1 MDAPIR
7 LPLQSDASVGAPPS
21 GGMSCGHH
29 TFDAMTNPGTQ
40 VSIES
45 VDPLGEEAGQL
56 LRELRA
62 EALRRYGDLLNSPGA
77 PPANQP
83 AVSWSAYLIARLG
96 GQPVGCAALAPLDE
110 VTAEVRR
117 VYVVASVRRRGIARL
132 LIAGLERRA
141 AELGYRTLRLATGI
155 RQPEAIALYESYGF
169 RRIPP
174 FGVHIGDPVN
184 ICFEKQ
190 VGGGG
195 DLAA

>member
-1 MDAPIR
+1 MDARIR
-7 LPLQSDASVGAPPS
+7 AGLDLDASAGSPS
-21 GGMSCGHH
+21 SCGVSCRYH
-29 TFDAMTNPGTQ
+29 TFGTMTNPGTQ

-83 AVSWSAYLIARLG
+83 AVSWSAYLIARVG

-132 LIAGLERRA
+132 LNAR
-141 AELGYRTLRLATGI
+141 LGG
-155 RQPEAIALYESYGF
+155 
-169 RRIPP
+169 
-174 FGVHIGDPVN
+174 
-184 ICFEKQ
+184 K
-190 VGGGG
+190 
-195 DLAA
+195 

>member
-1 MDAPIR
+1 MGAWIR
-7 LPLQSDASVGAPPS
+7 AELDLDASAGAPPIC
-21 GGMSCGHH
+21 GISCGHH
-29 TFDAMTNPGTQ
+29 PFDAMTNPGTQ
-40 VSIES
+40 VSIKS

-77 PPANQP
+77 PPTNQP
-83 AVSWSAYLIARLG
+83 VVSWSAYLIARLG

-117 VYVVASVRRRGIARL
+117 VYVVASARRRGIARL
-132 LIAGLERRA
+132 LLAGLERKA
-141 AELGYRTLRLATGI
+141 AELGYRTLRLGTGI

-169 RRIPP
+169 RRIPS
-174 FGVHIGDPVN
+174 FGVHMGDPVN

-195 DLAA
+195 GRAT

>member
-1 MDAPIR
+1 MGAWIR
-7 LPLQSDASVGAPPS
+7 AELDLDASAGAPPS
-21 GGMSCGHH
+21 CGISCGHH
-29 TFDAMTNPGTQ
+29 PFDAMTNPGTQ

-45 VDPLGEEAGQL
+45 VDPLGEDAGQL
-56 LRELRA
+56 LLELRA

-77 PPANQP
+77 PPTNQP

-96 GQPVGCAALAPLDE
+96 GQPVACAALQPLDE
-110 VTAEVRR
+110 ETAEVRR
-117 VYVVASVRRRGIARL
+117 VYVMASVRRQGIARL
-132 LIAGLERRA
+132 LLAGLERKA

-155 RQPEAIALYESYGF
+155 RQPEAIALYETFGF

-190 VGGGG
+190 VARAR
-195 DLAA
+195 D